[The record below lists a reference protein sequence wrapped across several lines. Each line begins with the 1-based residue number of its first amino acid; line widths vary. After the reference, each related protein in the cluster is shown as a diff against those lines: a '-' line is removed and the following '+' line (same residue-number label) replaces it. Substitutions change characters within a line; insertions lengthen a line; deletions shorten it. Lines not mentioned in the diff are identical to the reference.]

1 MYTFTSFPKIQIP
14 SATPSSSK
22 LPPTLSSRICKQP
35 THTSTR
41 PKENPFDRWR
51 CLHTGTLSPIHP
63 ASVFLHEVSSS
74 GRASS
79 RTRPRSARAPVAT
92 RRHLDRPPPPPPALE
107 NRKNRGLAIQPFQ
120 WMHCYPAERAGKFGG
135 DIRRRQVFMSGPP
148 LPFFPPLVG
157 GREREREEGGEKRR
171 WPVGSLM
178 KSTIV

>member
-92 RRHLDRPPPPPPALE
+92 RRHLDRPPSPPPALE

-120 WMHCYPAERAGKFGG
+120 WMHCYPAERAGKWRGYSKTPGIYERSTSAILPTFG
-135 DIRRRQVFMSGPP
+135 RRQ
-148 LPFFPPLVG
+148 
-157 GREREREEGGEKRR
+157 RERERRR
-171 WPVGSLM
+171 RRKTTVAGW
-178 KSTIV
+178 